1 VSLGSGDLG
10 VLGNLAKAL
19 GIFDAGGSP
28 NQGWLADPGASLKTM
43 LASPAQRAA
52 LIAFVDD
59 ALGGADRSTEAG
71 VTWLPVVEIKDPP
84 LLVAVTVDEAA
95 PDGTLHLGLGLRVR
109 TTAPSSS
116 TTLSVPLFRASK
128 QGGPG
133 VGEPLL
139 LGSTGGRIRIGTSVT
154 VDGAPPVP
162 GQARLGA
169 IGLDVALPTSP
180 SDPEDP
186 VFGLSL
192 TGLQLPGAASTRD
205 VRVAADGAG
214 ALDDAV
220 LDLVLSLVKAQADAV
235 AATTP
240 IGALGGLL
248 GLRSGDAVPDF
259 PIADLRTRGPI
270 AIADWV
276 RGILSNAASR
286 NDWLTHH
293 ASLLQGSRVGDAVQF
308 SLGGSATLRLALAV
322 DTGPSGHAQL
332 TPTLS
337 LQLGNATA
345 RVEARAELLRIDL
358 VTGAAVALPS
368 FGVWAAAGDA
378 GSRVLDVAAPTV
390 ARADTLRIGFGIDAA
405 RRLNVVLAADNVT
418 LGAHTYPTLDL
429 TSPDAVMDAAGNTV
443 ADVANQLLS
452 GLGPSLGLV
461 RPLIGLDPPA
471 GITAITLPALMTD
484 PAAAVGGYWQQLVA
498 SAPAATAVLGT
509 LQGAIADASEA
520 GSGIRGSGSETDPWR
535 MALIGPLQLEVSAIA
550 SVVRVGIGA
559 ETSVDTLGQRCTV
572 VQTRLSA
579 QLARIDLAARSAS
592 LMTGVEATLSARE
605 RGVNPPRARFALGD
619 GVEISAAQV
628 GLRLAWSP
636 AAGFGATVS
645 VPDLSLSTGGIALP
659 IVLPVVAPDG
669 SVTLPA
675 DAWDGVEALVGH
687 LGALIGGFVG
697 DTVRALGW
705 SPEIAQAGGDSV
717 TGAHLRLAD
726 LVASPAAALAD
737 WLPRLAMSELGEE
750 ALGVLA
756 DLFAGSGALRGVVQ
770 GRGDPD
776 DPKALALGAGL
787 PELAVWFPPQGLE
800 PASVAAPQALQ
811 QWRPGDAALPP
822 QGLAA
827 ALAAEATVD
836 PSLRD
841 LIDGRDIATGLV
853 AIAQRWLG
861 GDGRIVPPAVVPPG
875 IAVRRT
881 GLAASQLVGQLD
893 LQDLIGRV
901 PTTTVFV
908 GLGPSAWPDAPAGR
922 RIDLTAAGLDATMF
936 AVPAAATGDWF
947 VALGTRADCRTPGS
961 TTDGTPEQAARLAR
975 VLAALASAASD
986 IALVAVAGAGHAA
999 RVAAQRPELTAVTD
1013 LVLLGTPLAPI
1024 SLTALSVQ
1032 PTADALR
1039 LLYRLM
1045 PGEDGEDDDALAL
1058 GRGLVE
1064 ALMQLAPLADPG
1076 ADLRPAAAPVDP
1088 PRAGLAVTALFGTAS
1103 ASQIGEA
1110 ITAIVAAGLAERA
1123 RARVTTTVPPPT
1135 GVRAGLRWTMPP
1147 GTDGTVAARAV
1158 AVLQGFAYDTA
1169 GGVSTSRVLR
1179 VRMRIADRLGWLAST
1194 AELELRALSIDL
1206 SIPLD
1211 GASAGTGGIGVG
1223 KGWGLG

>member
-1 VSLGSGDLG
+1 MSLASGDLG

-19 GIFDAGGSP
+19 GISDAGGNP
-28 NQGWLADPGASLKTM
+28 NQGWFADPGASLKMM

-59 ALGGADRSTEAG
+59 ALGGADRTTEAG
-71 VTWLPVVEIKDPP
+71 VTWLPIVEIKDPP
-84 LLVAVTVDEAA
+84 LSVAVTVDDAA
-95 PDGTLHLGLGLRVR
+95 ADGTLHLGLGLRVW
-109 TTAPSSS
+109 TTAPASS
-116 TTLSVPLFRASK
+116 TTVSVPLFRAGK

-133 VGEPLL
+133 VSQPLL
-139 LGSTGGRIRIGTSVT
+139 LGSIGGRIRLGTSVT
-154 VDGAPPVP
+154 IDGAPPVP

-169 IGLDVALPTSP
+169 IALDVDLPTSP
-180 SDPEDP
+180 SDPEGP

-192 TGLQLPGAASTRD
+192 TGLQLPGAASPRD

-337 LQLGNATA
+337 LQLGDVTA

-390 ARADTLRIGFGIDAA
+390 ARTDTLRIGFGIDAA
-405 RRLNVVLAADNVT
+405 RRLNVVLAADNVK

-452 GLGPSLGLV
+452 GLGPSLALV
-461 RPLIGLDPPA
+461 RPMIGLDPPA

-520 GSGIRGSGSETDPWR
+520 ASGIRGSGSETDPWR
-535 MALIGPLQLEVSAIA
+535 MALIGPLQLEVSAVA

-592 LMTGVEATLSARE
+592 LMTGVEAILSARE
-605 RGVNPPRARFALGD
+605 RGVNPPRARLALGD
-619 GVEISAAQV
+619 SVEISAAQV

-645 VPDLSLSTGGIALP
+645 VPDLTLSTGGIEVP

-687 LGALIGGFVG
+687 LGALFGGFVG

-705 SPEIAQAGGDSV
+705 SPEIAQAGGDIV

-776 DPKALALGAGL
+776 DPKTLALGAGL
-787 PELAVWFPPQGLE
+787 PELAVWFPPRGRE

-822 QGLAA
+822 EALAA
-827 ALAAEATVD
+827 ALVAEATVD
-836 PSLRD
+836 PALRD

-853 AIAQRWLG
+853 ALAQRWLG
-861 GDGRIVPPAVVPPG
+861 GDGRIVPPTVAPPG

-881 GLAASQLVGQLD
+881 GL
-893 LQDLIGRV
+893 
-901 PTTTVFV
+901 
-908 GLGPSAWPDAPAGR
+908 
-922 RIDLTAAGLDATMF
+922 
-936 AVPAAATGDWF
+936 
-947 VALGTRADCRTPGS
+947 
-961 TTDGTPEQAARLAR
+961 
-975 VLAALASAASD
+975 
-986 IALVAVAGAGHAA
+986 
-999 RVAAQRPELTAVTD
+999 
-1013 LVLLGTPLAPI
+1013 
-1024 SLTALSVQ
+1024 
-1032 PTADALR
+1032 
-1039 LLYRLM
+1039 
-1045 PGEDGEDDDALAL
+1045 
-1058 GRGLVE
+1058 
-1064 ALMQLAPLADPG
+1064 
-1076 ADLRPAAAPVDP
+1076 
-1088 PRAGLAVTALFGTAS
+1088 
-1103 ASQIGEA
+1103 
-1110 ITAIVAAGLAERA
+1110 
-1123 RARVTTTVPPPT
+1123 
-1135 GVRAGLRWTMPP
+1135 
-1147 GTDGTVAARAV
+1147 
-1158 AVLQGFAYDTA
+1158 
-1169 GGVSTSRVLR
+1169 
-1179 VRMRIADRLGWLAST
+1179 
-1194 AELELRALSIDL
+1194 
-1206 SIPLD
+1206 
-1211 GASAGTGGIGVG
+1211 
-1223 KGWGLG
+1223 